1 MVGRGCGC
9 RSASC
14 GSSGGL
20 RGERYLGPA
29 ALEAQPWEPLRW
41 GRAELPADGGR
52 ARSGIEGSQGR
63 AGPRGAAVAHRVK
76 GAGPERTLGPYFRG
90 VGWKAGV
97 APASQTWQATLLP
110 RPSCWRLQV
119 TAPRQEAQRGPP
131 RLHPQDSPRVR
142 VTVQPGAPDDWV
154 WGPQSAPRGVP
165 LAGSQAAREGA
176 PGRHQEP
183 GPQGE
188 LVAMSSRPWM
198 PAQPTDG
205 LEPCSR
211 LQGGRQ
217 DSRSSCESSSGNSLL
232 CPMSPR
238 WTVPPPPSH
247 SQAGSA
253 TRLGASNAA
262 LTSLPTMS

>member
-1 MVGRGCGC
+1 MGCKLWILRWTPRRTVPGACCPGSPTLGATEVGPGRATCRRGKSTVWHRGVPRQSWTQGCCGC
-9 RSASC
+9 TQSEGGWARTHSGAVLQRCGVESGSGARFPNLASNSA
-14 GSSGGL
+14 
-20 RGERYLGPA
+20 A
-29 ALEAQPWEPLRW
+29 AP
-41 GRAELPADGGR
+41 
-52 ARSGIEGSQGR
+52 
-63 AGPRGAAVAHRVK
+63 
-76 GAGPERTLGPYFRG
+76 
-90 VGWKAGV
+90 
-97 APASQTWQATLLP
+97 TLLA
-110 RPSCWRLQV
+110 LQV
-119 TAPRQEAQRGPP
+119 TAPLQEAQRGPP

-183 GPQGE
+183 GPQEE